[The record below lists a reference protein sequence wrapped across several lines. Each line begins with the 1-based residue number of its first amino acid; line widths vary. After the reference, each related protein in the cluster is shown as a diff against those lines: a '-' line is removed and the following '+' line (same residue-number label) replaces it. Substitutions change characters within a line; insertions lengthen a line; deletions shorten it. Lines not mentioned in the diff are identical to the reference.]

1 MTIYDLILVCGS
13 NLKPLH
19 SGEKIAVWVQ
29 ILSFRW
35 RCYRQDLTPGY
46 SFLHFLHKIRSS
58 LHIRNLMFAR
68 LVFACCADIK
78 HRVANIFDKRG
89 GCS

>member
-35 RCYRQDLTPGY
+35 GCYRQVLAPGY
-46 SFLHFLHKIRSS
+46 SFS
-58 LHIRNLMFAR
+58 LHCIALHCITLHV
-68 LVFACCADIK
+68 LVL
-78 HRVANIFDKRG
+78 IFVIA
-89 GCS
+89 GCIFPQCEEK